1 VIPSIH
7 KRGTRVGG
15 LIRYLYGPGRREEH
29 ANPRLVA
36 AWDGAGSL
44 ARLEPAVGPNGKLD
58 IRGLVDLL
66 EQPVRAG
73 RNPPERTVWH
83 TSVRNHASDRTLT
96 DQQWAHIAREMVA
109 GAGLAPHGDDRAVR
123 WIAVRHA
130 DDHIHIVA
138 TLVRQ
143 DRRTEWGRNDRW
155 RCQATARDLEGRY
168 GLHRVGPADRTAAAR
183 PHRVEVNKA
192 RRTGQREPARDRLR
206 REVRFAAAAAASSDE
221 FFDLLRAAGL
231 QVRLRHS
238 STRPE
243 QVTGYAVARAEH
255 TTADGQP
262 VWYGGGRLAPDLTL
276 PQLRTR
282 WDESRAGE
290 PIRPPAQQADVY
302 EQAAEQV
309 RAAAENIRRRAS
321 GDPGVASAAAYA
333 AADVLTVTARM
344 VEGDRYGPLH
354 RAAKALDRATREPYR
369 RPLPRTHQAQT
380 LRSMSRLLRL
390 TGQISGNKE
399 LFNVLRMIVDLS
411 LLADAVADLRETQQ
425 RLHQARAA
433 RTASRLLRAAGT
445 RPGAAAPTVAEPGVA
460 PAPTPSS
467 TLPPTSPRD
476 RRRQARSTDTGRGR

>member
-29 ANPRLVA
+29 VNPRLVA
-36 AWDGAGSL
+36 AWDGAGGL

-73 RNPPERTVWH
+73 RNAPRRPVWH
-83 TSVRNHASDRTLT
+83 CSVRNHATDRTLT

-109 GAGLAPHGDDRAVR
+109 GAGLALHGDERAVR

-155 RCQATARDLEGRY
+155 RCQVAARDLEERY
-168 GLHRVGPADRTAAAR
+168 GLYRVGPADRTAATR
-183 PHRVEVNKA
+183 SHRVEVNKA
-192 RRTGQREPARDRLR
+192 RRTGRREAPRDELR

-221 FFDLLRAAGL
+221 FLGLLHFAGL

-238 STRPE
+238 STNPDE
-243 QVTGYAVARAEH
+243 VTGYAVALAGD
-255 TTADGQP
+255 TTAAGQP

-276 PQLRTR
+276 PQLRNR
-282 WDESRAGE
+282 WNETRAGE
-290 PIRPPAQQADVY
+290 SAPPPEQQARLY

-309 RAAAENIRRRAS
+309 RAAAEDIRRHANA
-321 GDPGVASAAAYA
+321 DPGVASAAAYA
-333 AADVLTVTARM
+333 AADVLTVTARL
-344 VEGDRYGPLH
+344 VEGDRRGPLH
-354 RAAKALDRATREPYR
+354 RAAEAIDRATREPYR
-369 RPLPRTHQAQT
+369 RPLPRTSRAEA

-390 TGQISGNKE
+390 VGRLSDNE
-399 LFNVLRMIVDLS
+399 ALFDVLRLIVNLS
-411 LLADAVADLRETQQ
+411 LLADALADLRDMQQ
-425 RLHQARAA
+425 RRHQARAA
-433 RTASRLLRAAGT
+433 RTAARLLRGPGARAATGVAQAAGT
-445 RPGAAAPTVAEPGVA
+445 GVTPPPT
-460 PAPTPSS
+460 TPS
-467 TLPPTSPRD
+467 TPFHD
-476 RRRQARSTDTGRGR
+476 RRRQARATGGGRSR

>member
-15 LIRYLYGPGRREEH
+15 LIRYLYGPGRQEEH

-36 AWDGAGSL
+36 AWDGAGGL
-44 ARLEPAVGPNGKLD
+44 ARLEPVVGPNGKLD
-58 IRGLVDLL
+58 VRGLVDLL

-73 RNPPERTVWH
+73 RNPPQRTVWH

-109 GAGLAPHGDDRAVR
+109 GAGLAPHGDERAVR

-155 RCQATARDLEGRY
+155 RCQTTARDLEERY
-168 GLHRVGPADRTAAAR
+168 GLHRVGPADRTAATRA
-183 PHRVEVNKA
+183 HRVEVNKA
-192 RRTGQREPARDRLR
+192 RRTGQREAPRDRLR
-206 REVRFAAAAAASSDE
+206 REVRFAAAAAASTDE

-231 QVRLRHS
+231 QVRIRHS
-238 STRPE
+238 STHPE
-243 QVTGYAVARAEH
+243 QVTGYAVALAGH
-255 TTADGQP
+255 TTAGGEP

-282 WDESRAGE
+282 WDETRAGE
-290 PIRPPAQQADVY
+290 PAPPPAQQAHLY

-309 RAAAENIRRRAS
+309 RAAAEDIRRHTSA
-321 GDPGVASAAAYA
+321 ASAAAYA
-333 AADVLTVTARM
+333 AADILTVTARM
-344 VEGDRYGPLH
+344 VEGDRRGPLH
-354 RAAKALDRATREPYR
+354 RAAEAIDRATREPYR
-369 RPLPRTHQAQT
+369 RPLPRTPRAEA

-390 TGQISGNKE
+390 VGRLSDNE
-399 LFNVLRMIVDLS
+399 ALFDVLRMIVNLS
-411 LLADAVADLRETQQ
+411 LLADAVADLRDTQQ
-425 RLHQARAA
+425 RRHQARAA
-433 RTASRLLRAAGT
+433 RTAARLLRGPGT
-445 RPGAAAPTVAEPGVA
+445 RAATGVTPVADTGVSPPPT
-460 PAPTPSS
+460 TPSTPS
-467 TLPPTSPRD
+467 PTSPHD
-476 RRRQARSTDTGRGR
+476 RRHQARSTAAGRSR